1 MLLILIFYPNKNN
14 VIELHPIISQ
24 VLSIIGFAIL
34 IISAYYLRPALRVS
48 PIPKNNAPL
57 IKDGIYRYISHPMYL
72 GVMLIAL
79 SIILNNLNF
88 VTIIVFIFLYIVLR
102 LKANLEEQ
110 LLKTIHKS
118 SFEKKKTLFPIR
130 GI

>member
-1 MLLILIFYPNKNN
+1 LIFYPNNNN
-14 VIELHPIISQ
+14 VIELHLIISQ
-24 VLSIIGFAIL
+24 VLSILGFVIL
-34 IISAYYLRPALRVS
+34 IISAYFLRPALRVS
-48 PIPKNNAPL
+48 PIPKKNAPL

-72 GVMLIAL
+72 GVILIAL

-88 VTIIVFIFLYIVLR
+88 VTLIVFIFLYIVLR

-118 SFEKKKTLFPIR
+118 GFEKKKTLFPIR

>member
-1 MLLILIFYPNKNN
+1 MIFYPNNNN

-24 VLSIIGFAIL
+24 VLSILGFVIL

-48 PIPKNNAPL
+48 PIPKKNAPL
-57 IKDGIYRYISHPMYL
+57 IKVGIYKYISHPMYL

>member
-1 MLLILIFYPNKNN
+1 MLILIFYPNNNN
-14 VIELHPIISQ
+14 VIELHLIISQ
-24 VLSIIGFAIL
+24 VLSILGFVIL
-34 IISAYYLRPALRVS
+34 IISAYFLRPALRVS
-48 PIPKNNAPL
+48 PIPKKNAPL

-72 GVMLIAL
+72 GVILIAL

-88 VTIIVFIFLYIVLR
+88 VTLIVFIFLYIVLR

-118 SFEKKKTLFPIR
+118 GFEKKKTLFPIR

>member
-1 MLLILIFYPNKNN
+1 LLILIFYPNSNN
-14 VIELHPIISQ
+14 VIGLHPIISQ
-24 VLSIIGFAIL
+24 VLSILGFVIL
-34 IISAYYLRPALRVS
+34 IISAYYLRTALRVS
-48 PIPKNNAPL
+48 PIPKKNAPF

-72 GVMLIAL
+72 GVILIAL

-88 VTIIVFIFLYIVLR
+88 VTLIVFIFLYIVLR

-118 SFEKKKTLFPIR
+118 NFEKKKTLFPIR

>member
-1 MLLILIFYPNKNN
+1 MIFYPNNNN
-14 VIELHPIISQ
+14 VIELHLIISQ
-24 VLSIIGFAIL
+24 VLSILGFVIL
-34 IISAYYLRPALRVS
+34 IISAYFLRPALRVS
-48 PIPKNNAPL
+48 PIPKKNAPL

-72 GVMLIAL
+72 GVILIAL

-88 VTIIVFIFLYIVLR
+88 VTLIVFIFLYIVLR

-118 SFEKKKTLFPIR
+118 GFEKKKTLFPIR